1 MSLKQIS
8 LCVCV
13 YTYIH
18 VYRYTDTYSVGS
30 VVLLDSEAFD
40 HVACYF

>member
-13 YTYIH
+13 YTYLNM
-18 VYRYTDTYSVGS
+18 YRYTDTYAVGS
-30 VVLLDSEAFD
+30 VVLLDPEAFD